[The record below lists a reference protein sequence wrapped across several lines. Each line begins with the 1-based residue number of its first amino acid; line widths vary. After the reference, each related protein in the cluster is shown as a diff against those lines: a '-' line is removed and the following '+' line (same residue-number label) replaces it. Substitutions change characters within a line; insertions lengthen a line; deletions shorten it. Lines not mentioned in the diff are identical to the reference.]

1 MSVAVA
7 GTSVIM
13 EQALHLAKN
22 SIEHVGG
29 SSKAKIIRVGEER
42 AEFKRIV
49 LNSWKHLFSPFLDEF
64 YEK

>member
-7 GTSVIM
+7 GTSAIM
-13 EQALHLAKN
+13 EQALLLAKN
-22 SIEHVGG
+22 SIEHVVS

-49 LNSWKHLFSPFLDEF
+49 LNCWKH
-64 YEK
+64 